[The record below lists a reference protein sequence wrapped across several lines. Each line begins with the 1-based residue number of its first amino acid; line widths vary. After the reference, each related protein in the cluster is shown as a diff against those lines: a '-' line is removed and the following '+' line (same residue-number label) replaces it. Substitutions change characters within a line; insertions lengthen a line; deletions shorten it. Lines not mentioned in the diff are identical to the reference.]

1 MSRIIN
7 NKENI
12 QRMDSMSN
20 LEKVLW
26 VCLVIFIQISFG
38 QIFALI
44 SLLFILCLYITK
56 IVIGNQKV
64 ILNYFLLL
72 LFWIMLI
79 VIMLRPNLMD
89 KLVLIELIWLL
100 GGAIFLFIAAVN
112 STIQIQMIRNIILM
126 SSGFVAWLFIFEK
139 LINIETGLFFPN
151 YAGTRAVGGFDGP
164 NEMGAFYLLVSSIS
178 LTCLLLKIGSIKIN
192 IFALIPSVVMVFLSY
207 SRGAL
212 GGLALLL
219 FLLVLLIFPKS
230 RNKLRILLI
239 FTFIM
244 LILVIVFSNYIE
256 SFDQVRRNAAGR
268 SELFQQSLDLIVHSP
283 IFGNGMGTYATLY
296 GTTPHN
302 EYIYILVSGGI
313 VAFIGLITIL
323 SIPIYLSYRYKFYP
337 ELVFF
342 IIFLSQEMFF
352 NHFVRGRVS
361 LLFWL
366 VFLVVIKSA
375 RLNYNKSALEG

>member
-1 MSRIIN
+1 LSRIIN

>member
-1 MSRIIN
+1 
-7 NKENI
+7 
-12 QRMDSMSN
+12 MSN